1 MLSDIFKKY
10 AGIQKIRSRNIPIFA
25 VNNCFMRYNMKF
37 TVLVFFCVCALS
49 SFGQPKSTFESERK
63 KEIYDLLTKA
73 IANQDSSKMADGYYE
88 MGRNEAGFSN
98 HISSNTWYR
107 KAMLIYKKLNKYFEY
122 GRIYQRMAENEY
134 GRKDYKK
141 TIIYADSALGIFKK
155 YSLPKGI
162 ISNYMFMLRFNHE
175 YLKKTPNEL
184 LQNFDKMLTFAKNNN
199 LEIEYIFLYRTKGLI
214 LRDSNPKAAL
224 ESFERSKIYM
234 KKYNYERL
242 FTGLHAN
249 MAECYARI
257 GQPQKARALLGENFL
272 AKSKNDQF
280 MSYRVERNLAEIAI
294 FKAERNWQMAYEKQ
308 AEYTELQNEI
318 HVAEEKSLAQNFS
331 LLDASA
337 ASKSQERELLLQAEI
352 LKTNKKLFNILYV
365 VGAVIFSL
373 SIILFVQN
381 KKNRKLA
388 KKYFNISHKNELL
401 IKEQGHRV
409 KNNLQLVSS
418 LISLQIN
425 RIKNHDLKESLE
437 EMQGRIIVMSVLQQM
452 LYEAKDSVE
461 ISVKDFFVQIVEKS
475 EIIFGISIEKNFTI
489 QDITIE
495 PNLALNLGII
505 LNELLTN
512 SFKYAFGFDNSNPK
526 IRVVFSLINS
536 ELTFEY
542 NDNGKNSDLPIFE
555 KDFYSNA
562 KTFGLSLIRLK
573 STELNGNFNFEYDD
587 GLKFKL
593 NCIYDENPKYL

>member
-1 MLSDIFKKY
+1 
-10 AGIQKIRSRNIPIFA
+10 
-25 VNNCFMRYNMKF
+25 MRYNMKF
-37 TVLVFFCVCALS
+37 TVLVFMCVFAMS
-49 SFGQPKSTFESERK
+49 GFGQPKPTFEAERK
-63 KEIYDLLTKA
+63 KEVYDLLTKA
-73 IANQDSSKMADGYYE
+73 IANQDSLKMAEGYYE

-155 YSLPKGI
+155 HQLPKGI
-162 ISNYMFMLRFNHE
+162 LSNYMFMLRFNSE
-175 YLKKTPNEL
+175 YLKKTPNET
-184 LQNFDKMLTFAKNNN
+184 LQNFDEMLTFAKNND
-199 LEIEYIFLYRTKGLI
+199 LEIEYIFLYKTKGLI
-214 LRDSNPKAAL
+214 LKDSNPQAAI
-224 ESFERSKIYM
+224 EAFERSKIYM

-242 FTGLHAN
+242 YTGLHAT

-257 GQPQKARALLGENFL
+257 GQPQKARALLGDNFL

-280 MSYRVERNLAEIAI
+280 MSYRVERNLAEIEI
-294 FKAERNWQMAYEKQ
+294 FKAEKNWPMAYEKQ

-318 HVAEEKSLAQNFS
+318 HVAEESNLAQNQNS
-331 LLDASA
+331 LDATA
-337 ASKSQERELLLQAEI
+337 FSKSQERELLLQAQI
-352 LKTNKKLFNILYV
+352 LKTNNRLFRVLYV
-365 VGAVIFSL
+365 VGTLILIFGL
-373 SIILFVQN
+373 VLFVQN

-401 IKEQGHRV
+401 IKEQSHRV

-452 LYEAKDSVE
+452 FYEANDSVE
-461 ISVKDFFVQIVEKS
+461 VRVNDFFNQIVEKT
-475 EIIFGISIEKNFTI
+475 EIIFNMPIEKMLII

-512 SFKYAFGFDNSNPK
+512 SFKYAFGFDNTNPQ

-536 ELTFEY
+536 ELSFEY
-542 NDNGKNSDLPIFE
+542 NDNGKNSDLLIFE
-555 KDFYSNA
+555 ENFYSNS

-573 STELNGNFNFEYDD
+573 STELNGSFNFEYDD

-593 NCIYDENPKYL
+593 NCIYDENPKLKMNS